1 MTHSGNKPSDSEI
14 TNSDNRYYT
23 ALNTVSFAMQ
33 YCILDK
39 EQSYHITSPLDGL
52 LNILVWNNETACI
65 NPYFIN
71 HDSYLIRAGENII
84 HTIHQNDTLE
94 WKNTNPSNVVIVVYI
109 PNNIAD
115 NIFLKLDGKT
125 NRFRHGLLTKS
136 DSRILLNITQI
147 IELNKH
153 SNHLIL
159 LKIQALI
166 IDVIV
171 HQLEGLL
178 AENDKQEMI
187 IDKNHY
193 DKIILAKKLIER
205 DLTKNF
211 TIAELAK
218 LVGTNEQYLKK
229 YFKQYFGK
237 TVMHYTTDH
246 KMKHA
251 KELIMTG
258 DYRVSDVARLTG
270 YKHSTHFTTAF
281 KKYFGF
287 IPNSLRYTFLVA
299 HEGTQ
304 QIITE
309 LETFINLL

>member
-1 MTHSGNKPSDSEI
+1 MTYSGNKPSDSEI
-14 TNSDNRYYT
+14 TTSDTMYST
-23 ALNTVSFAMQ
+23 TLNAVNFAVQ

-39 EQSYHITSPLDGL
+39 EQSYVITSPVDGL
-52 LNILVWNNETACI
+52 LNILVWNNITACI

-71 HDSYLIRAGENII
+71 NDSYLIRAGENII

-94 WKNTNPSNVVIVVYI
+94 WKNTNPSNIVIIIYI
-109 PNNIAD
+109 PNNIAND
-115 NIFLKLDGKT
+115 ICVKLEGKI
-125 NRFRHGLLTKS
+125 NRFKHGLMTKS
-136 DSRILLNITQI
+136 DSRTLLNITQI
-147 IELNKH
+147 IELNKQT
-153 SNHLIL
+153 NNLIL

-166 IDVIV
+166 IAVIV

-178 AENDKQEMI
+178 AENEKQEI
-187 IDKNHY
+187 IVDKNHY
-193 DKIILAKKLIER
+193 DKIMLAKKLIER

-237 TVMHYTTDH
+237 TVMNYTTEH

-299 HEGTQ
+299 HEGTR

-309 LETFINLL
+309 LEALINLI